1 MYALVNRKGDEVAQM
16 ATDYSAQEIAYFK
29 AIVEQI
35 MLAPNEAYSISS
47 FAALRE
53 VNALKSNM
61 TKTQAEIVLG
71 SFVAKGWLL
80 KSRRGRYSLST
91 RTLLELYKYLKETF
105 GEEYILECTICMET
119 LTRGVACHTANCKTR
134 MHYHC
139 FKVFRRQNSTCPACK
154 HDWPQEADA
163 KPLVPVGEGA
173 VKDGQDEGRRRVR
186 RKDTPEGSD
195 DEEINDEEPSQP
207 TQTQTQKNSKKMG
220 RPSASM
226 EVDDDEEEDY
236 APRRRSGRH

>member
-1 MYALVNRKGDEVAQM
+1 
-16 ATDYSAQEIAYFK
+16 
-29 AIVEQI
+29 
-35 MLAPNEAYSISS
+35 
-47 FAALRE
+47 
-53 VNALKSNM
+53 
-61 TKTQAEIVLG
+61 
-71 SFVAKGWLL
+71 
-80 KSRRGRYSLST
+80 
-91 RTLLELYKYLKETF
+91 
-105 GEEYILECTICMET
+105 MET

-139 FKVFRRQNSTCPACK
+139 FKRFRRQNSTCPACK

-163 KPLVPVGEGA
+163 NPLVPVGEGA

-195 DEEINDEEPSQP
+195 EEEELNDKEPSQP

-220 RPSASM
+220 RPSANSM
-226 EVDDDEEEDY
+226 EVEDDEEDDY